1 MRYQPYRGEP
11 GTETTA
17 FARFADNLQLRLMAS
32 QDMLNDGEAQAGTT
46 GFTRTAA
53 IYAIKTF
60 RQARN
65 MLGFNTDA
73 AVLHRKYP
81 LPVTNRPIQ
90 GDFAAVDGIAYSIAD
105 EITKSA
111 TQLVHASQQLRI
123 SIKIEAELKDCAS

>member
-1 MRYQPYRGEP
+1 
-11 GTETTA
+11 
-17 FARFADNLQLRLMAS
+17 
-32 QDMLNDGEAQAGTT
+32 
-46 GFTRTAA
+46 
-53 IYAIKTF
+53 
-60 RQARN
+60 

-90 GDFAAVDGIAYSIAD
+90 GDFAAVDRIAYSIAD

-123 SIKIEAELKDCAS
+123 SIKIEADTVTPGTQRLRFMIELAQHFRNVDVCLACQVFRIFQP